1 MPDQDDDE
9 VDAAGLAR
17 LAAAVLARAVEHE
30 GVRYLDCTDFAFWC
44 TVAGADP
51 AVMRTAWRRRLAM
64 RPDTVTEADVDLLGQ
79 IRLSLDIRAAV
90 AYELTRALRTTKT
103 AAKSSRRRTR

>member
-1 MPDQDDDE
+1 MSDDTIRDT
-9 VDAAGLAR
+9 
-17 LAAAVLARAVEHE
+17 LAAQ
-30 GVRYLDCTDFAFWC
+30 F
-44 TVAGADP
+44 
-51 AVMRTAWRRRLAM
+51 RLAM

-79 IRLSLDIRAAV
+79 IRLSLGIRAAV